1 VEYTINRAASGP
13 IAGEREA
20 HPPFLRELPM
30 PSKVQADIVAGI
42 RQFVEREVLPHASEL
57 EHRDEYPTAIVE
69 GLKAQGLFGANV
81 PAEFGGLGLDYTTF
95 AMVIE
100 ELARGWMSIVGPLG
114 THSVICDILHRFGT
128 ERQRRMFLPGLA
140 SGERRGGLALSE
152 ADAGTDVQRIRT
164 IAVRDG
170 AGYRINGSK
179 MWITNGRHGNTFVL
193 AAKTDPAADPPHAGI
208 SAFVIEKGGAG
219 FRVGRDIDKLGY
231 KGVETC
237 ELLFDN
243 FYVPADNLIGGREG
257 QGFKQIMTGLESERL
272 NVAARGVGLARAAFE
287 DALRYS
293 QQRHTFGKP
302 ICEHQTIQIKL
313 ADMATKIEA
322 ARLLV
327 YSAAEKKDRGERCD
341 LEAGMAK
348 LFATETAQEVALEAL
363 RIHGG
368 AGYSKDLNVERYYR
382 DAPLLIVGGGT
393 NELQRL
399 IIARQ
404 LIARHPAK

>member
-1 VEYTINRAASGP
+1 MSTHQKMR
-13 IAGEREA
+13 
-20 HPPFLRELPM
+20 H
-30 PSKVQADIVAGI
+30 DIVEGI
-42 RQFVEREVLPHASEL
+42 RKFVERSVLPVASDL
-57 EHRDEYPTAIVE
+57 EHRDEYPADIVAGMRE
-69 GLKAQGLFGANV
+69 LGLFGCNV
-81 PAEFGGLGLDYTTF
+81 SPDYGGLGLDYTTF

-100 ELARGWMSIVGPLG
+100 ELARGWMSIVGPIG
-114 THSVICDILHRFGT
+114 THSVICDVIQRFGT
-128 ERQRRMFLPGLA
+128 DDQKRTYLPGLA

-152 ADAGTDVQRIRT
+152 SDAGTDVQRLRT
-164 IAVRDG
+164 TATRTDG
-170 AGYRINGSK
+170 GYRINGSK

-193 AAKTDPAADPPHAGI
+193 AAKTDPQADPPYGGI
-208 SAFVIEKGGAG
+208 SAFIIEKGGAG

-237 ELLFDN
+237 ELFFEN
-243 FYVPADNLIGGREG
+243 FFVPAENLIGGAEG
-257 QGFKQIMTGLESERL
+257 QGFKHIMTGLESERI

-287 DALRYS
+287 DAIHYAQVRE
-293 QQRHTFGKP
+293 TFGKP

-327 YSAAEKKDRGERCD
+327 YSATAKKDRGERCD

-348 LFATETAQEVALEAL
+348 LFATETAQEVAIEAL

-368 AGYSKDLNVERYYR
+368 AGYAKDLRVERYYR

-399 IIARQ
+399 IIAKALVQ
-404 LIARHPAK
+404 KYPAR

>member
-1 VEYTINRAASGP
+1 MVTPAKMR
-13 IAGEREA
+13 
-20 HPPFLRELPM
+20 
-30 PSKVQADIVAGI
+30 QDIVASI
-42 RQFVEREVLPHASEL
+42 RQFVEREIIPVASQL
-57 EHRDEYPTAIVE
+57 EHKDEYPAKIVE
-69 GLKAQGLFGANV
+69 GMKELGLFGANV
-81 PAEFGGLGLDYTTF
+81 PPEYGGLGLDYTTY
-95 AMVIE
+95 AMIIE
-100 ELARGWMSIVGPLG
+100 ELSRGWMSVVGPLG
-114 THSVICDILHRFGT
+114 THSVICDIINRFGT
-128 ERQRRMFLPGLA
+128 EQQRQAFLPGLA

-152 ADAGTDVQRIRT
+152 ADAGTDVQRLTTTATR
-164 IAVRDG
+164 REDG
-170 AGYRINGSK
+170 YLINGSK

-193 AAKTDPAADPPHAGI
+193 AAKTDLKAEPPYLGI
-208 SAFVIEKGGAG
+208 SAFIIEKGGEG
-219 FRVGRDIDKLGY
+219 FKVARDIDKLGY

-237 ELLFDN
+237 ELFFDD
-243 FYVPADNLIGGREG
+243 FFVPAQNLIGGLEN
-257 QGFKQIMTGLESERL
+257 QGFKHIMTGLESERI

-287 DALRYS
+287 DALQYA
-293 QQRHTFGKP
+293 QMRHTFGKP

-348 LFATETAQEVALEAL
+348 LFSTETAQEVALDAL

-368 AGYSKDLNVERYYR
+368 AGYSKDLRVERYYR

-399 IIARQ
+399 IIAKA
-404 LIARHPAK
+404 LVAKYPAK